1 MLTIKSLN
9 KTYANGVQ
17 ALNDVSLDID
27 AGMFGLLGPNGA
39 GKSTLMRTLATIQD
53 ADSGEVLLN
62 GVNLLENK
70 QEIRKR
76 LGYLPQEF
84 GFYPKMKAGHLL
96 NQLAQLKGVSNRKER
111 RELVEHLLEKVNLL
125 DMRKKK
131 ISEFS
136 GGMKQRIG
144 IAQALIG
151 NPELIIVDE
160 PTAGLDP
167 AERNRFHN
175 ILSEIGQNTVVLLS
189 THIVDDVRDL
199 CTNMGI
205 INKGRILLTGNPLEI
220 IETLRGNIWKK
231 MIEKNELGNYEKS
244 HDVISSRLYASKVI
258 IHVYASEEPPGSFSQ
273 TEPGLEDVYFY
284 QLKEDS
290 RD

>member
-1 MLTIKSLN
+1 MLKIKDLT
-9 KTYANGVQ
+9 KTYSNGVE
-17 ALNDVSLDID
+17 ALKNVSLEID
-27 AGMFGLLGPNGA
+27 SGMFGLLGPNGA

-53 ADSGEVLLN
+53 ADSGEVILN
-62 GVNLLENK
+62 GINLLKNK
-70 QEIRKR
+70 PEIRKR

-84 GFYPKMKAGHLL
+84 GFYPKIKGGQLL
-96 NQLAQLKGVSNRKER
+96 DQLAQLKGVSDRKER
-111 RELVEHLLEKVNLL
+111 QELVGHLLEKVNLWN
-125 DMRKKK
+125 MRKKK

-175 ILSEIGQNTVVLLS
+175 ILSEIGENTVVLLS

-220 IETLRGNIWKK
+220 IEMLRGSIWEK
-231 MIEKNELGNYEKS
+231 MIEKNELSYYEES
-244 HDVISSRLYASKVI
+244 NDVISSRLYAGKVV
-258 IHVYASEEPPGSFSQ
+258 IHVFASEKPDGSFSQ

-284 QLKEDS
+284 HLKEDVQA
-290 RD
+290 